1 MRHRNEGRKLSR
13 NTSHRRAL
21 LRNLV
26 TSLLEHGRLMT
37 TLPKAKE
44 IRPLAEKM
52 ITLGK
57 RDNLHA
63 RRQVHSYLL
72 KDATAKKVFDTI
84 APKFA
89 DRKGR
94 IQPDHQA
101 GEPQR
106 RRRGHRDH
114 RTARKRT
121 RSQES
126 RARGKGRGE
135 GRKEAQE
142 RRLKKRRT
150 RQAARSRQLSGAPG
164 VSRGFSFMA
173 EEELKIEDTFQWN
186 PGDYSLML
194 RGFWAWLS
202 SFWSS

>member
-26 TSLLEHGRLMT
+26 TALLEHGRLMT

-44 IRPLAEKM
+44 VRPLAEKM

-72 KDATAKKVFDTI
+72 KDETARKVFSTI

-89 DRKGR
+89 DRKGGYSR
-94 IQPDHQA
+94 IIKL
-101 GEPQR
+101 GN
-106 RRRGHRDH
+106 
-114 RTARKRT
+114 RKGDGADLAIIELLGT
-121 RSQES
+121 DLEAKKAE
-126 RARGKGRGE
+126 RAAKAE
-135 GRKEAQE
+135 AKEA
-142 RRLKKRRT
+142 KK
-150 RQAARSRQLSGAPG
+150 SKKDDK
-164 VSRGFSFMA
+164 
-173 EEELKIEDTFQWN
+173 EEKD
-186 PGDYSLML
+186 
-194 RGFWAWLS
+194 
-202 SFWSS
+202 

>member
-26 TSLLEHGRLMT
+26 TSLLEHGRVVT

-44 IRPLAEKM
+44 VRPLAEKM

-63 RRQVHSYLL
+63 RRMVHSYLL

-89 DRKGR
+89 DRKGGYSR
-94 IQPDHQA
+94 IIKL
-101 GEPQR
+101 GN
-106 RRRGHRDH
+106 
-114 RTARKRT
+114 RKGDGADIAIIELLG
-121 RSQES
+121 SDLGAKKAE
-126 RARGKGRGE
+126 RAAKAE
-135 GRKEAQE
+135 AKDAKKPKSEDKEE
-142 RRLKKRRT
+142 K
-150 RQAARSRQLSGAPG
+150 
-164 VSRGFSFMA
+164 
-173 EEELKIEDTFQWN
+173 D
-186 PGDYSLML
+186 
-194 RGFWAWLS
+194 
-202 SFWSS
+202 

>member
-1 MRHRNEGRKLSR
+1 MRHRNAGRKLSR

-57 RDNLHA
+57 RDTLAA

-72 KDATAKKVFDTI
+72 KDATAQKVFSAI

-89 DRKGR
+89 DRNGGYSRIIKLGNRKGDGADLAIIELLGSDLSAKKAER
-94 IQPDHQA
+94 AAKAQA
-101 GEPQR
+101 RE
-106 RRRGHRDH
+106 
-114 RTARKRT
+114 AKK
-121 RSQES
+121 
-126 RARGKGRGE
+126 GKSE
-135 GRKEAQE
+135 EKSEDEKE
-142 RRLKKRRT
+142 
-150 RQAARSRQLSGAPG
+150 
-164 VSRGFSFMA
+164 
-173 EEELKIEDTFQWN
+173 
-186 PGDYSLML
+186 
-194 RGFWAWLS
+194 
-202 SFWSS
+202 

>member
-26 TSLLEHGRLMT
+26 TSLLEHGRVMT

-44 IRPLAEKM
+44 VRPLAEKM

-63 RRQVHSYLL
+63 RRMVHSYLL

-89 DRKGR
+89 DRKGGYSR
-94 IQPDHQA
+94 IIKL
-101 GEPQR
+101 GN
-106 RRRGHRDH
+106 
-114 RTARKRT
+114 RKGDGADIAIIELLG
-121 RSQES
+121 SDLGAKKAE
-126 RARGKGRGE
+126 RAAKAE
-135 GRKEAQE
+135 AKDAKKPKSEDKEE
-142 RRLKKRRT
+142 K
-150 RQAARSRQLSGAPG
+150 
-164 VSRGFSFMA
+164 
-173 EEELKIEDTFQWN
+173 D
-186 PGDYSLML
+186 
-194 RGFWAWLS
+194 
-202 SFWSS
+202 